1 VRQGKRAR
9 VQARDRTG
17 QGLAVVEEKEEKAE
31 KEEASPLPLM
41 PLQSRVLHPSIVLH
55 PVLARTR

>member
-1 VRQGKRAR
+1 